1 MELFF
6 KSGTPMSLVKKSVAK
21 VGCAVVGHDVTYDE
35 EDRLYVKP
43 TSIEGVREIDSVC
56 CRCGAKIHLK
66 VDPTNED
73 EFFITEI

>member
-1 MELFF
+1 
-6 KSGTPMSLVKKSVAK
+6 MSLVKKTVAK
-21 VGCAVVGHDVTYDE
+21 VSCVIVGHDVAYDE

-43 TSIEGVREIDSVC
+43 TNAEGIREIDSVC
-56 CRCGAKIHLK
+56 SKCGAKIRLK